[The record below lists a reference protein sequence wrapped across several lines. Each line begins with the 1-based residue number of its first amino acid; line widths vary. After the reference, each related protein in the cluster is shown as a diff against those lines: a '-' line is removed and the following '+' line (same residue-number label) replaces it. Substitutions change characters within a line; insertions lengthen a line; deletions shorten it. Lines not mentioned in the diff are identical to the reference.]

1 MGWILDI
8 DTCNVILVQ
17 YMKWLVQLSFL
28 TYSYGKKVV
37 TLIVTLSLHKCPGQ
51 YLKKKQC

>member
-28 TYSYGKKVV
+28 TYSYGKKVL